1 MLDSPYVRRVAIVL
15 LRLRLPFEHRPISLF
30 RHIDAFRRYNSLL
43 KAPTLI
49 AGDGTVLMD
58 STLIIEH
65 LASISPDGAHLSPSG
80 ASDRLAA
87 LASLGV
93 SLLVCEKAVQAHYER
108 ALRPPEKRHE
118 PWIARVH
125 DQLLTGLDQ
134 LEAQAG
140 AGEEWLFERRLTL
153 ADITLACAFRFTQDY
168 LGDIVEAR
176 RYKALASYCARA
188 ESLPEFRAA
197 PPIDGVTAP
206 APLAPQ

>member
-30 RHIDAFRRYNSLL
+30 RHIDEFRRFNPLL

-49 AGDGTVLMD
+49 ADDGTVLMD
-58 STLIIEH
+58 STLIIQH
-65 LASISPDGAHLSPSG
+65 LTSLTPDGAHLEPSS

-87 LASLGV
+87 LASLGL

-108 ALRPPEKRHE
+108 VLRPPEKRHE
-118 PWIARVH
+118 PWIVRVH
-125 DQLLTGLDQ
+125 DQLLGGLDR

-153 ADITLACAFRFTQDY
+153 ADISLACAFRFAQDY
-168 LGDIVEAR
+168 LADIVDAS
-176 RYKALASYCARA
+176 RYKALAAFCARA
-188 ESLPEFRAA
+188 EALPEFRAA
-197 PPIDGVTAP
+197 PPIDGVTATALLP
-206 APLAPQ
+206 PQ